1 MLPET
6 LEEYLH
12 VDALRPLPL
21 AVEGSGVS
29 VRTVADDHFYHR
41 PGDRFNP
48 QHDQSICTYPYI
60 SIHSILWIYTC
71 THTVCIYA
79 YIYMAQRRWFPP
91 PRPGMVYGSYP
102 PPPPV
107 VVEGGSITY
116 LLLLLLTYLVTYL
129 VCYLLTV
136 APRSPLWWWKGA
148 HLLSY
153 LLNCLV
159 TYLLA
164 YLLTY

>member
-79 YIYMAQRRWFPP
+79 YIYIWPSVGGSHPP
-91 PRPGMVYGSYP
+91 DQVWSTDLTPRP
-102 PPPPV
+102 
-107 VVEGGSITY
+107 
-116 LLLLLLTYLVTYL
+116 
-129 VCYLLTV
+129 
-136 APRSPLWWWKGA
+136 PLWWWKGA
-148 HLLSY
+148 QLL
-153 LLNCLV
+153 
-159 TYLLA
+159 TYYYF
-164 YLLTY
+164 YLLT